1 MNKSE
6 KRDIVEAVFYFAT
19 SLHKLKIETGSS
31 AVSATIQLF
40 SQKKKK
46 KKTLATYI
54 FSQNEITRCQLSK
67 TSFVLANR
75 ERAAK
80 LIRREFEGNKKVL
93 IRACIYTESITLFAN
108 GTLSS
113 HVERQ
118 QDGMAANNKQ
128 LRIRIYSKQK

>member
-40 SQKKKK
+40 SQKKK
-46 KKTLATYI
+46 TLATYI

-80 LIRREFEGNKKVL
+80 LIRREFDGNKKVL